1 MVGTVLSVLVLYGV
15 ALLVLSVYGGTGA
28 GHSPRLRRQVSADLA
43 RSEAGPV
50 PHPCAAVYGLV
61 DSTHSIRCHFRQPNA
76 YCPILATP
84 PCHGAH
90 QNSIPARLRRAGKS
104 RPVFAVQPQQTLAS
118 LTTPACSLESDLPSG
133 GRTGTA
139 RNQRLALLQLA
150 SPSRPAR

>member
-76 YCPILATP
+76 YLARFWPHRHAMVPTRTAYP
-84 PCHGAH
+84 HG
-90 QNSIPARLRRAGKS
+90 
-104 RPVFAVQPQQTLAS
+104 
-118 LTTPACSLESDLPSG
+118 
-133 GRTGTA
+133 
-139 RNQRLALLQLA
+139 
-150 SPSRPAR
+150 